1 MTLRWFRA
9 SLNMGHIGAGK
20 STDETVYIQAPDA
33 VAAMDVAAKF
43 PGAKKSRRGF
53 YGNSLLHVESV
64 PPGARRWYWRRR
76 RRRGIIA
83 ARRET

>member
-9 SLNMGHIGAGK
+9 TLNMGHVGAGK
-20 STDETVYIQAPDA
+20 SIDEEVYIQAPDA

-64 PPGARRWYWRRR
+64 PAGARRWYWRRR

-83 ARRET
+83 ARKET